1 MTTNNAN
8 NANNANNTNKKRVTA
23 QDVAMLMLVGG
34 GVEAVQRLH
43 DSAGIVAGT
52 FDKAVELLAA
62 SPENADALAD
72 LRDTL
77 FASEGSGARGRPAV
91 AIGQSRTYRVQEVGE
106 TGAFIRLPVG
116 LLGLAKGQSANVHF
130 EDGKITVR

>member
-1 MTTNNAN
+1 MNAN
-8 NANNANNTNKKRVTA
+8 NASNTVNTTNKKRVTA

-43 DSAGIVAGT
+43 DTAGIVAGT

-72 LRDTL
+72 MRDAL
-77 FASEGSGARGRPAV
+77 FGSEGSGARGRPAV
-91 AIGQSRTYRVQEVGE
+91 AIGQTRTYRVQEVGE

-116 LLGLAKGQSANVHF
+116 LLGLAKGQTASVHF
-130 EDGKITVR
+130 EDGQITVR

>member
-8 NANNANNTNKKRVTA
+8 TVSNTNTNKKRVTA

-43 DSAGIVAGT
+43 DTAGIVAGT

-72 LRDTL
+72 MRDAL
-77 FASEGSGARGRPAV
+77 FGSEGAGARGRPAV

-106 TGAFIRLPVG
+106 TGAFIRLPVA
-116 LLGLAKGQSANVHF
+116 LLGLAKGQVATVHF